1 MQANEGEGNRDCV
14 IFRPNWRPSPP
25 PDSSCFDGGAR
36 MPLVIPRVGTTP
48 TREADGRTDATDA
61 RPMKTDPTLLQFSS
75 LLSRVGPSNEVRTNL
90 DGCSRLAYLCPA
102 GLWVFNIHAPIQM
115 TKYES
120 S

>member
-48 TREADGRTDATDA
+48 TREADGPRTDATDA
-61 RPMKTDPTLLQFSS
+61 KVIKTHENRSYPPPVL
-75 LLSRVGPSNEVRTNL
+75 
-90 DGCSRLAYLCPA
+90 
-102 GLWVFNIHAPIQM
+102 
-115 TKYES
+115 ES
-120 S
+120 SFTRRSLQ